1 MNFLFFALVELK
13 KYLTKLANKSIKNY
27 STLAKFSLNNVEEV
41 PTGNVGRLFRIDYPA
56 LCADCQPRR
65 AFAGTCLSVID
76 STQYIIKHYWPM
88 SPLYPKQQK
97 NFLVTM
103 DYTET
108 QDVLQLQV
116 KI

>member
-1 MNFLFFALVELK
+1 M
-13 KYLTKLANKSIKNY
+13 
-27 STLAKFSLNNVEEV
+27 

-56 LCADCQPRR
+56 LCADCPTSR
-65 AFAGTCLSVID
+65 AFTGTCLPVND
-76 STQYIIKHYWPM
+76 GTQYIIKHYWPV
-88 SPLYPKQQK
+88 SPLYLKQQK

-116 KI
+116 RI

>member
-27 STLAKFSLNNVEEV
+27 SILAKFSLNNVEEV

-56 LCADCQPRR
+56 LCADCPPSR
-65 AFAGTCLSVID
+65 AFTGTCLPVND
-76 STQYIIKHYWPM
+76 GTKYIIKHYWPL

-97 NFLVTM
+97 KLLSNDGLH
-103 DYTET
+103 
-108 QDVLQLQV
+108 
-116 KI
+116 